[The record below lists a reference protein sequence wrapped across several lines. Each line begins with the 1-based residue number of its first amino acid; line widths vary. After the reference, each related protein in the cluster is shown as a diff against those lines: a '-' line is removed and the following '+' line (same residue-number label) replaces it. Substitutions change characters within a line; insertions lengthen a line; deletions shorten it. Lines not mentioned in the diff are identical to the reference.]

1 MKASN
6 LNSLRMFEVAARHE
20 NFRLA
25 AEELYLTQGA
35 VAQRVR
41 QLEDELG
48 IKLFLR
54 RPRGLELT
62 AVGREYYGS
71 IAQALGII
79 DAATQKLQPEKTK
92 ISLSVTP
99 SFASKWLVPELSL
112 FSQIHPQID
121 LQIVAS
127 EHLADFESDGVDVA
141 IRQGKPPFQ
150 SGVEAV
156 LLASLDLCAVSSLS
170 IARQFTAIADEA
182 EFLKHPLIEDS
193 HNHWRSLL
201 GERMED
207 GCRVMRFNQTA
218 LAMDAAANGQGIA
231 LAPRILIENDVE
243 AKRLDVLW
251 RDERRSAY
259 GFYVVYPKGQ
269 RENTARTAMVN
280 WILSQ
285 NRTGVS

>member
-6 LNSLRMFEVAARHE
+6 LNSLRMFEAAARHE

-25 AEELYLTQGA
+25 AEELHLTQGA
-35 VAQRVR
+35 VAQRIR
-41 QLEDELG
+41 QLEEELG
-48 IKLFLR
+48 RKLFLR

-62 AVGREYYGS
+62 VVGQAYYGS
-71 IAQALGII
+71 IAQALGLI
-79 DAATQKLQPEKTK
+79 DAATQKLRPEKAR

-99 SFASKWLVPELSL
+99 SFASKWLVPRLSL

-121 LQIVAS
+121 VQIVAS
-127 EHLADFESDGVDVA
+127 EHLSDFESDGVDVA
-141 IRQGKPPFQ
+141 IRQGRPPFQ

-156 LLASLDLCAVSSLS
+156 LLAPLGLCAVSSPL
-170 IARQFTAIADEA
+170 IASEFPVFHDEA
-182 EFLKHPLIEDS
+182 EFLNHPLIEDS
-193 HNHWRSLL
+193 HAHWRSLL
-201 GERMED
+201 GARMGDE
-207 GCRVMRFNQTA
+207 CRVMRFNQTA

-243 AKRLDVLW
+243 AKRLEVLW
-251 RDERRSAY
+251 RDERISAY

-285 NRTGVS
+285 SQSSIQ